1 MSALAS
7 AQRKKAI
14 EFQTQA
20 TAALQK
26 KSWFASGR
34 ERNQEEAAELYQQ
47 AANAYKVGGFGHEAG
62 LAYTEAATLYR
73 DALKNPVEA
82 SKCFSSA
89 GTACSFSS
97 RTKYNH
103 GKCVIIFRRSPSNC
117 WCVLYVYSFSFF
129 IQVLVSNHTVQL
141 TL

>member
-62 LAYTEAATLYR
+62 LAYTEAAKLYR

-89 GTACSFSS
+89 GTGTF
-97 RTKYNH
+97 
-103 GKCVIIFRRSPSNC
+103 V
-117 WCVLYVYSFSFF
+117 F
-129 IQVLVSNHTVQL
+129 IADKIYLWQM
-141 TL
+141 